1 MLIQQ
6 KETGKKGKF
15 FIEARGKE
23 LAEMLYTLKEPGLMT
38 IDHTEVDD
46 ELQGKNVGYHLVS
59 KGAEYA
65 REKNLKII
73 PLCTFAAAIFKKKP
87 AEFADVLN
95 P

>member
-15 FIEARGKE
+15 FIEADGKE
-23 LAEMLYTLKEPGLMT
+23 LGEMLYTLKEPGLMI
-38 IDHTEVDD
+38 IDHTEVND
-46 ELQGKNVGYHLVS
+46 ELQGKNVDYHLVS

-65 REKNLKII
+65 RKKNLKII
-73 PLCTFAAAIFKKKP
+73 PLCTFAASLFKKKP

-95 P
+95 A